1 MSLVKISGNASGTG
15 TLTIAAPNT
24 NTNYTLTLPTNTGTI
39 LTTASSNLGKV
50 LQVVQ
55 TTKNDTTSTTTTGS
69 FVDIT
74 GMSVSITPSS
84 ASNKVLVMFSIST
97 SNSTADQNDCIQLVR
112 DSTNIA
118 SGTGASTAN
127 CTLFMRENSTASIQT
142 GSMTFLDSPATTSA
156 VTYKLQW
163 RASSGGTLYLNRRGN
178 DTNFITFS
186 TITVMEIAA

>member
-1 MSLVKISGNASGTG
+1 MSLVKIQGNASGTG

-97 SNSTADQNDCIQLVR
+97 SNATGDQNDCIQLVR

-118 SGTGASTAN
+118 SGTGASTVN
-127 CTLFMRENSTASIQT
+127 CTLFMRENSSASIQT

-163 RASSGGTLYLNRRGN
+163 RASSGGTLYLNRRGAG
-178 DTNFITFS
+178 TEFITFS